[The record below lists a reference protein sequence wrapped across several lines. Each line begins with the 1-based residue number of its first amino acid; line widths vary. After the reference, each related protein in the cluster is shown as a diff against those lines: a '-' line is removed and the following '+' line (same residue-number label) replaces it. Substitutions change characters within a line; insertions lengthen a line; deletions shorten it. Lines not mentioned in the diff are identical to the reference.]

1 MSLIKALRS
10 LDQLHRSRMVGAMRE
25 RRCAQQALIDHDAR
39 IEETRRENAA
49 LQARR
54 AQGWEN
60 RPVDMRR
67 SALFRWMEQDAAWRQ
82 QQLDG
87 EQALLALYDEREER
101 VEDIVQAQGRIKQ
114 AMHKQQSMAQLIRR
128 ERHKQLQR
136 QGIAEDN
143 EIEEQVY
150 ANR

>member
-25 RRCAQQALIDHDAR
+25 RRLAEQALIDHDEV
-39 IEETRRENAA
+39 IEKKRQENAA
-49 LQARR
+49 LQTHREDDW
-54 AQGWEN
+54 GN
-60 RPVDMRR
+60 RPAEMSRTE
-67 SALFRWMEQDAAWRQ
+67 LFRLMEKDAALRQ

-87 EQALLALYDEREER
+87 EQALCTLCDEREEK
-101 VEDIVQAQGRIKQ
+101 VEQIQQALSRIKQ
-114 AMHKQQSMAQLIRR
+114 AMHKQQNMAQLIQR
-128 ERHKQLQR
+128 ERRKQASRL
-136 QGIAEDN
+136 GIAEDN